1 MVCFRAARNKVDCRW
16 ETMFSP
22 LELQNALRGL
32 RQAAGLMVVSE
43 AWDWERRARHEEA
56 GELKLYKQFCLRS
69 LRQIFDLCLSEPEA
83 KIRLME
89 FVID

>member
-1 MVCFRAARNKVDCRW
+1 MDCRW

-32 RQAAGLMVVSE
+32 RQAAGLMGLSE

-56 GELKLYKQFCLRS
+56 GELKLYKTNLPRS
-69 LRQIFDLCLSEPEA
+69 LRQISDVCLRTRG
-83 KIRLME
+83 KILPHG
-89 FVID
+89 ICD

>member
-1 MVCFRAARNKVDCRW
+1 MVIDGLNQKFTGNEIEGGGKLNMVCFRAARNKVDCRW

-32 RQAAGLMVVSE
+32 RQAAGLMGLSE

-56 GELKLYKQFCLRS
+56 GELKLYKQICLG
-69 LRQIFDLCLSEPEA
+69 A
-83 KIRLME
+83 
-89 FVID
+89 